1 MKMSWSLIKLAIK
14 LASEKINECKDKLM
28 KERMNIWMN
37 ELIYKWP
44 NTRINEYRMNKWIN
58 AWRRKN

>member
-28 KERMNIWMN
+28 NERMNIWTN